1 MNPLMFLLNC
11 LFEEFGEVTQINGK
25 IVRFGIDSF
34 KPSDPDKK
42 TNRTKL
48 VEELN
53 DVKALIRLIEDYAK
67 ENPEFLP
74 GLGDEEFIEKRIQKF
89 LHFAKISMEK
99 GLLDPKAP
107 LPGEG
112 DTSAP
117 PADPT
122 PAEPAP
128 ADPA

>member
-11 LFEEFGEVTQINGK
+11 LFEENGEVFQINGK

-53 DVKALIRLIEDYAK
+53 DVEALLRLIKDYAK
-67 ENPEFLP
+67 EEPEMLP
-74 GLGDEEFIEKRIQKF
+74 GLGDEDFIEKRMQKF
-89 LHFAKISMEK
+89 LHFAKISIEK

-107 LPGEG
+107 LPGAG
-112 DTSAP
+112 DVTPP